1 MSRYLQWALILA
13 LAFALAVF
21 MAPVGVAN
29 GDDDD
34 NGGGND
40 CGDGKKCDDDDDDD
54 DGDDEGDDED
64 ETCGCPDASAEF
76 LIGNFTCE
84 GNIPTLKIN
93 GSSGIGMF
101 EISGQPLADPNSCA
115 DLGAAIE
122 TRVVE
127 GGCTSAGLVTTP
139 AVALTFICV
148 GDRDDLVETQGDAI
162 TSQVTFMPS
171 TPLVMQPTQQ
181 IGLGTQTR
189 QGGRRR

>member
-1 MSRYLQWALILA
+1 MSKYLQWALILA

-34 NGGGND
+34 GGGGND
-40 CGDGKKCDDDDDDD
+40 CGDGKNCDDDD
-54 DGDDEGDDED
+54 DGDDEDEG
-64 ETCGCPDASAEF
+64 CGCPDESAEF

-84 GNIPTLKIN
+84 ASIPTLKIN
-93 GSSGIGMF
+93 GSGGIGMF
-101 EISGQPLADPNSCA
+101 EISGQPLADPNGCA
-115 DLGAAIE
+115 ELGAALE
-122 TRVVE
+122 TTVTE

-148 GDRDDLVETQGDAI
+148 GDRDDIVETEGEAI
-162 TSQVTFMPS
+162 SSLVTFMPS

-181 IGLGTQTR
+181 IGLGTQAR
-189 QGGRRR
+189 QGRRR